1 MCGIYGTS
9 RNIHKSFGILKNLKL
24 DFKVFK
30 IEPLYN
36 LFILIELNNFNDKK
50 TYI

>member
-36 LFILIELNNFNDKK
+36 LFILIEFNNFNDKK